1 MAATRKLDFTTPEGE
16 PIELYTLSSKEGLE
30 VDIISFGATITSLRL
45 PKKSGEGKLNA
56 VLTHD
61 KLEDYL
67 ENIPYL
73 GCSVGRV
80 AGRIA
85 NGKFTLN
92 GKEYNLECNNGPNH
106 LHGGLKGFSK
116 MNWTCSENTSSSI
129 TLKLTS
135 PHGDQGYPGE
145 VQASVTYEVSEM
157 CVNITYRGTCDM
169 DTPLNLTNHAYF
181 NLHGN
186 SDSDIL
192 DHVLTMKA
200 DRKLELDDHST
211 ITGEIVPVADTVYDF
226 LTPHEIGARIGS
238 LVQMPKKG
246 YDDIFCISRPEDKEP
261 EMIEMAKLTN
271 PKNGLSLSVS
281 TDQLVVVMYT
291 GNYLDKIRT
300 GVCLETQ
307 NYPDSVNQPTFPSC
321 VLKPDEEYC
330 SKTKWSFSWDK

>member
-145 VQASVTYEVSEM
+145 VQVS
-157 CVNITYRGTCDM
+157 
-169 DTPLNLTNHAYF
+169 
-181 NLHGN
+181 
-186 SDSDIL
+186 
-192 DHVLTMKA
+192 
-200 DRKLELDDHST
+200 
-211 ITGEIVPVADTVYDF
+211 
-226 LTPHEIGARIGS
+226 
-238 LVQMPKKG
+238 
-246 YDDIFCISRPEDKEP
+246 
-261 EMIEMAKLTN
+261 
-271 PKNGLSLSVS
+271 
-281 TDQLVVVMYT
+281 
-291 GNYLDKIRT
+291 
-300 GVCLETQ
+300 
-307 NYPDSVNQPTFPSC
+307 
-321 VLKPDEEYC
+321 
-330 SKTKWSFSWDK
+330 